1 MLGAPASAA
10 RRRGELRI
18 CSGGA
23 WLHGGTAMRT
33 SSGLSRRDFLAAS
46 AGLAAAASASPLSV
60 ARAAHAAGSD
70 AIRVGVIGCGGRG
83 TGAAADALNADPATR
98 ITALADVFRD
108 RLDGCH
114 AALTGDEQYKSR
126 IDVEESRRFV
136 GFDAY
141 KQLLATDVD
150 LVVLATAPHF
160 RAMHFEAA
168 VAAGKHV
175 FMEKPVGVDPTAVRR
190 VIAAGEQAQ
199 ARKLCVAAGTQR
211 RHQAK
216 YRALMEKVHSGAI
229 GRIVSARAWWNQ
241 GGLWVKQRQPEWS
254 DMEWMLRNWLYF
266 TWTSGD
272 HIVEQHVHNLDV
284 INWAVGTHPV
294 KATAMGGR
302 QVRTEPEYG
311 NIFDHFA
318 VEYEYPGGVTMTSMC
333 RQIDGCASRVDE
345 VVAGADGVVRFG
357 AGTIEGK
364 ESFRFPGPDPNPY
377 VQEHKHLIESI
388 RGGPYLNEAR
398 AVAESTL
405 TAIMGRI
412 SAYTGQEVTWDKVLN
427 ARMDLSPKAY
437 EMGPVEVPPVA
448 VPGRTRWE

>member
-1 MLGAPASAA
+1 MG
-10 RRRGELRI
+10 RENGF
-18 CSGGA
+18 
-23 WLHGGTAMRT
+23 
-33 SSGLSRRDFLAAS
+33 SRRDFLAAS
-46 AGLAAAASASPLSV
+46 ASLAAVAGAGAGPLSI
-60 ARAAHAAGSD
+60 ARAANVAGSD
-70 AIRVGVIGCGGRG
+70 ALRLGVIGCGGRG
-83 TGAAADALNADPATR
+83 TGAAADSLDSDPGVKLV
-98 ITALADVFRD
+98 ALADVFKD
-108 RLDGCH
+108 RLDGCL
-114 AALTGDEQYKSR
+114 ASLEAEDRFKGRIAVDESH
-126 IDVEESRRFV
+126 RFV

-141 KQLLATDVD
+141 KQLLASEVD
-150 LVVLATAPHF
+150 IVALATAPHF

-168 VAAGKHV
+168 IAAGKHV

-190 VIAAGEQAQ
+190 VLAAADQAQ
-199 ARKLCVAAGTQR
+199 ARKLCVVAGTQR
-211 RHQAK
+211 RHQPK
-216 YRALMEKVHSGAI
+216 YRVLMERVHGGAI
-229 GRIVSARAWWNQ
+229 GKIVSARAWWNQ
-241 GGLWVKQRQPEWS
+241 GGLWVKQREPQWS

-302 QVRTEPEYG
+302 QVRTGPEYG

-345 VVAGADGVVRFG
+345 VVSGSSGTVRFG
-357 AGTIEGK
+357 AGVIEGAQPFK
-364 ESFRFPGPDPNPY
+364 YSGPDVNPY
-377 VQEHKHLIESI
+377 VEEHKHLVEAI
-388 RGGPYLNEAR
+388 RGGPYINEAR

-427 ARMDLSPKAY
+427 AKMDLSPATY
-437 EMGPVEVPPVA
+437 AMGPVEVPPVA
-448 VPGRTRWE
+448 VPGRTKFE

>member
-1 MLGAPASAA
+1 MEQSNG
-10 RRRGELRI
+10 
-18 CSGGA
+18 
-23 WLHGGTAMRT
+23 W
-33 SSGLSRRDFLAAS
+33 SRRNFLAAS
-46 AGLAAAASASPLSV
+46 AGLAASGGLAAAATARVGGLPV
-60 ARAAHAAGSD
+60 ARAANVAGSD
-70 AIRVGVIGCGGRG
+70 ELRLGVIGCGGRG
-83 TGAAADALNADPATR
+83 TGAAADSLDADAGVR
-98 ITALADVFRD
+98 LVALADVFPD
-108 RLDGCH
+108 RLDGCLG
-114 AALTGDEQYKSR
+114 ALSGEDRFKGRIAVDEKH
-126 IDVEESRRFV
+126 RFT

-141 KQLLATDVD
+141 KELLASDVD
-150 LVVLATAPHF
+150 IVALATAPHF

-168 VAAGKHV
+168 VAAGKHI

-190 VIAAGEQAQ
+190 VLAAAEQAQ

-211 RHQAK
+211 RHQRK
-216 YRALMEKVHSGAI
+216 YRALMERIHGGAI
-229 GRIVSARAWWNQ
+229 GKIVSARCWWNQ
-241 GGLWVKQRQPEWS
+241 GGLWVKQREPQWS

-284 INWAVGTHPV
+284 INWAIGAHPV

-302 QVRTEPEYG
+302 QVRTGAEYG

-345 VVAGADGVVRFG
+345 LVTGSSGVAKFG
-357 AGTIEGK
+357 AGVIEGAQP
-364 ESFRFPGPDPNPY
+364 FRFTGDDVNPY
-377 VQEHKHLIESI
+377 VEEHKHLIEAI

-398 AVAESTL
+398 NVAESTL

-427 ARMDLSPKAY
+427 AKLDLSPASY
-437 EMGPVEVPPVA
+437 SMGPVEVPAVA
-448 VPGRTRWE
+448 VPGRTRFE